1 MNCILL
7 QKMELP
13 NEISK
18 NILTIGCEYKPVPK
32 GGVAQVQ
39 SHYDNLVYSEFKF
52 IANSGSGSKLR
63 KLSIAIGS
71 LLLLIWRCLTDHD
84 IKIVH
89 IHTASYNSFRRSA
102 WFLHIAKLM
111 RRKVILH
118 IHGGG
123 FKDYYATDNE
133 WVSKILNKADGLI
146 VLSEFWKEF
155 FETIVPASRITVVEN
170 IIDYP
175 QKQNVEKDGKL
186 HLLFLGLIADA
197 KGIFDLLDVL
207 REHKDELEGRLV
219 LHVGGNGEVDRFN
232 QFVAENKLQDI
243 VVYEGWVSGEK
254 KVNLLNLCDVYIL
267 PSYAEGVPI
276 SILEAMS
283 YDMAIVASNV
293 GGIPELVNETNG
305 IMFNPGDKDAI
316 YASLKVLLE
325 IPTALDD
332 LKLNASKGVEVHY
345 ADEVAKRLEIC
356 YNELL

>member
-1 MNCILL
+1 MKLS
-7 QKMELP
+7 K
-13 NEISK
+13 EISK

-32 GGVAQVQ
+32 GGVAQVLQ
-39 SHYDNLVYSEFKF
+39 HYDNLVYSDFEF
-52 IANSGSGSKLR
+52 IANSGAGSKLR
-63 KLSIAIGS
+63 KLWIAIGS
-71 LLLLIWRCLTDHD
+71 LLMLMWKCLTDCD

-102 WFLHIAKLM
+102 WFVHIAKLM

-123 FKDYYATDNE
+123 FKDYYATDKE

-146 VLSEFWKEF
+146 VLSEFWKAF
-155 FETIVPASRITVVEN
+155 FETIVPVSRITVVEN

-175 QKQNVEKDGKL
+175 QKREMKKDGKL
-186 HLLFLGLIADA
+186 HLLFLGLIADT

-207 REHKDELEGRLV
+207 VEHKTEFEERIV

-232 QFVAENKLQDI
+232 QFIADNKLQDI

-254 KVNLLNLCDVYIL
+254 KVDLLNLCDVFVL

-283 YDMAIVASNV
+283 YDMAIVSSNV

-316 YASLKVLLE
+316 YASLKLLLDTPE
-325 IPTALDD
+325 KLDD

-345 ADEVAKRLEIC
+345 ADVVAKRLEIC
-356 YNELL
+356 YKI

>member
-1 MNCILL
+1 MKLS
-7 QKMELP
+7 K
-13 NEISK
+13 EISK
-18 NILTIGCEYKPVPK
+18 SILTIGCEYKPVPK
-32 GGVAQVQ
+32 GGVAQVLQ
-39 SHYDNLVYSEFKF
+39 HYDNLVYPNFKF
-52 IANSGSGSKLR
+52 IANSGEGSKLR
-63 KLSIAIGS
+63 KLWIAIGS
-71 LLLLIWRCLTDHD
+71 LLLLIWKCLTDRD

-102 WFLHIAKLM
+102 WFVHIAKLM

-123 FKDYYATDNE
+123 FKDYYATDKE

-155 FETIVPASRITVVEN
+155 FKTIVPSSRITVVEN

-175 QKQNVEKDGKL
+175 QKREMKKDGKL

-207 REHKDELEGRLV
+207 TQHKSEFEGRVV

-232 QFVAENKLQDI
+232 QFVAEHNLGGL
-243 VVYEGWVSGEK
+243 VSYEGWVSGDK
-254 KVNLLNLCDVYIL
+254 KVDLLNLCDVYVL

-316 YASLKVLLE
+316 CASLKLLLDTPE
-325 IPTALDD
+325 KLDD
-332 LKLNASKGVEVHY
+332 LKRNTSKGVEVHY
-345 ADEVAKRLEIC
+345 ALNIKQKLNLVYKKI
-356 YNELL
+356 